1 MDGKYTISVPDKNA
15 TLIFSF
21 IGYINQETPL
31 NGRTNLDVILA
42 SEVLGLDEVVVIGY
56 GSQKKVNV
64 IGSITQISNKEMT
77 VAPVSSVSNML
88 AGRLPGAIFMQG
100 SGDPGNDAATIRI
113 RGNATLGN
121 NSPLIVVD
129 GITDRDLNSLNP
141 DDIESISVLK
151 DASAAIYGAR
161 AANGVILVTTKRGAI
176 NTAPTLTYRYT
187 LGFNSPTKLT
197 EMADAATYATM
208 IREYQSYK
216 GTPEA
221 SMRYSLDD
229 IARVSVGRLSMDTSE
244 YRLVWCSI

>member
-1 MDGKYTISVPDKNA
+1 
-15 TLIFSF
+15 
-21 IGYINQETPL
+21 
-31 NGRTNLDVILA
+31 
-42 SEVLGLDEVVVIGY
+42 
-56 GSQKKVNV
+56 
-64 IGSITQISNKEMT
+64 
-77 VAPVSSVSNML
+77 
-88 AGRLPGAIFMQG
+88 MQG
-100 SGDPGNDAATIRI
+100 SGNPGADAATIRI

-129 GITDRDLNSLNP
+129 GIADRDINSLNP

-161 AANGVILVTTKRGAI
+161 AANGVLLVTTKRGAL

-187 LGFNSPTKLT
+187 HGFSSPTKIT

-229 IARVSVGRLSMDTSE
+229 IAKYKSGEYPWTHPNTDWYDAVFKDFSIHKNQQFIHKWRISE
-244 YRLVWCSI
+244 YQLFCFLWQPV

>member
-1 MDGKYTISVPDKNA
+1 MRQFMQQQVIYGTVTDSETGEPMPGVNITVKGTTIGTITGMDGKYTISVPDKNA

-129 GITDRDLNSLNP
+129 GITDRDINSLNP
-141 DDIESISVLK
+141 DDMKAYQCLK
-151 DASAAIYGAR
+151 MHQLQFTVQGQPMGSFLLPR
-161 AANGVILVTTKRGAI
+161 N
-176 NTAPTLTYRYT
+176 
-187 LGFNSPTKLT
+187 
-197 EMADAATYATM
+197 
-208 IREYQSYK
+208 
-216 GTPEA
+216 
-221 SMRYSLDD
+221 
-229 IARVSVGRLSMDTSE
+229 VGH
-244 YRLVWCSI
+244 